1 MEKNERVEKARS
13 LYESLKNGKGL
24 ATLFGISYYD
34 DEIREIIEVLT
45 NECKATYVDKNGIKK
60 RHESDIDIKTVRE
73 IVEQLLCDKGEIKNT
88 LVAKLTNQR
97 GVPGI
102 TKAMKIEKRVSEN
115 GLPYL
120 EMDKPFPDNCTS
132 ILLGENNKEELIQN
146 VIKPYVAR
154 LSKQTPQLSKKHF
167 FSRIFNPL
175 SRKEITDN
183 ELLNR
188 YSQYLRSNTDLSDDK
203 IENMSKYF
211 IYNILGNNKIMQTLI
226 DDEVQGTSLEVIG
239 EKKSRGYNG
248 MLSNI
253 SNNLFDILGTFE
265 NPNNGLEEIK
275 DIYANITGQLKA
287 LGTEFEKEP
296 EKIEEQIISIN
307 RNINRKRQEYYYENG
322 YRSINVGVKERDVG
336 FVNFRDVPQAMKL
349 YAEQC
354 SELIENADN
363 MNKEEYIRQVAK
375 MHFRFI
381 HIHPFPDGNGRTAR
395 AISNIFLAKKNMCAV
410 FDKETKGDYAK
421 RVAWLDKDDI
431 TKYKN
436 ALCNDEKVCDE
447 IENKTIY
454 KLEEYIGI
462 ETLGEEE
469 LYKDR
474 NITGELPKSKTIQN
488 EQQR

>member
-1 MEKNERVEKARS
+1 MIQEKAKE
-13 LYESLKNGKGL
+13 LYKALKQGKGS
-24 ATLFGISYYD
+24 ATLFGVSYYD
-34 DEIREIIEVLT
+34 DETRKIIEVLT
-45 NECKATYVDKNGIKK
+45 NECKAAYVNKDGIIRK
-60 RHESDIDIKTVRE
+60 HESDIDINIVRQ

-88 LVAKLTNQR
+88 LLANLTTQR
-97 GVPGI
+97 GIPGI
-102 TKAMKIEKRVSEN
+102 TRAMQIEKKVDEN

-120 EMDKPFPDNCTS
+120 EMDKPFPDNFNS
-132 ILLGENNKEELIQN
+132 LLVGEPNKQDLIRN

-188 YSQYLRSNTDLSDDK
+188 YSQYLKNNTDLSDDK

-211 IYNILGNNKIMQTLI
+211 IYNVLGNNDLMQTLI
-226 DDEVQGTSLEVIG
+226 NDELQGNSLEVIG
-239 EKKSRGYNG
+239 EKKQRGYSG
-248 MLSNI
+248 MVSNI
-253 SNNLFDILGTFE
+253 SNNLLDILGTYE

-275 DIYANITGQLKA
+275 DIYANITGQLQA
-287 LGTEFEKEP
+287 LGTEFEKKP

-322 YRSINVGVKERDVG
+322 YRNINVGVRGKDVG
-336 FVNFRDVPQAMKL
+336 FVNFQNVPQAMKL

-354 SELIENADN
+354 SQLIENADS
-363 MNKEEYIRQVAK
+363 MSKEEYIRQVAK

-395 AISNIFLAKKNMCAV
+395 AISNIFLEKKGMCAV
-410 FDKETKGDYAK
+410 FDKKTKSDYAK
-421 RVAWLDKDDI
+421 QVGWLSNEDI
-431 TKYKN
+431 IKYKE
-436 ALCNDEKVCDE
+436 ALCSDEKICDE

-462 ETLGEEE
+462 ETLGEDA

-474 NITGELPKSKTIQN
+474 GITEELPKSKAVQN